1 MLDQTVGCNR
11 VICCSHNLDVIQA
24 MQEGGYSNGPAAA
37 TLYDCYHLATKF
49 SKIQF
54 KHNFREANMN

>member
-11 VICCSHNLDVIQA
+11 VICCSDNLDVIQE
-24 MQEGGYSNGPAAA
+24 MQEGGYSNGAAA
-37 TLYDCYHLATKF
+37 ETLDECYHLAKF